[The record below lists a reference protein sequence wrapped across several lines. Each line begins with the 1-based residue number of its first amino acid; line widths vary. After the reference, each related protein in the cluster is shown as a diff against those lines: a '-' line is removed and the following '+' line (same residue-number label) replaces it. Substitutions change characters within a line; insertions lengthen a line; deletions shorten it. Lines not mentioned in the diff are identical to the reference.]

1 MKIIVAGLKI
11 REIHEEYVINSLQP
25 VITTTQ
31 RKEIRYCIFINM
43 FLRTENSKRVNIFQ
57 HFLYALS
64 RARFNFPF
72 ISYPDLPR
80 LPRPTSYLQNQGK
93 APWGRGCSTARV
105 GSGHKIKTDP
115 TEFYGVG
122 LD

>member
-1 MKIIVAGLKI
+1 
-11 REIHEEYVINSLQP
+11 
-25 VITTTQ
+25 
-31 RKEIRYCIFINM
+31 M

-64 RARFNFPF
+64 RARFN
-72 ISYPDLPR
+72 LPLYLVPRSSTATTANLVPPKPRKSALGTR
-80 LPRPTSYLQNQGK
+80 L
-93 APWGRGCSTARV
+93 STARV
-105 GSGHKIKTDP
+105 GSGHKNKTDP